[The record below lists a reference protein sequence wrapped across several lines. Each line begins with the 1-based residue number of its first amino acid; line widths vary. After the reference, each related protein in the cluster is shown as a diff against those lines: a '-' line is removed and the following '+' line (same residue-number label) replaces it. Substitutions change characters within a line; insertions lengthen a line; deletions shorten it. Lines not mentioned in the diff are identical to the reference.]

1 MRMYGLVGM
10 VYGDGRVVTST
21 VQILA
26 SSLPFTLI
34 RYGTSLRLLDQV
46 PKFPNSDTALLVRV
60 KVSSS
65 LGLPVAGAFIMV
77 SYESKACHLHWCWV
91 LASEYSSRSSTSIN
105 RHDSDVSTNQA

>member
-1 MRMYGLVGM
+1 MHGSVGM
-10 VYGDGRVVTST
+10 AYGNGRVAAST

-77 SYESKACHLHWCWV
+77 RTRTKHVTCFGVGCLPVNIAAGLIR
-91 LASEYSSRSSTSIN
+91 LL
-105 RHDSDVSTNQA
+105 